1 MTSAVIYSAKRL
13 QCQTCQHS
21 LWDGT
26 NDGDQ
31 VSGCNRFIF
40 ADTPQ
45 RVAMNALLFDLAQRA
60 ACPVRDALVIGPDS
74 FISASLPRAANE

>member
-1 MTSAVIYSAKRL
+1 MTSTVVYSAKRL

-21 LWDGT
+21 TWAGT
-26 NDGDQ
+26 DDGDE
-31 VSGCNRFIF
+31 VIGCSRLI
-40 ADTPQ
+40 ADTSE
-45 RVAMNALLFDLAQRA
+45 RIAINALLFDLAQRA